1 MNVIFTCGG
10 TGGHINPAIA
20 VANALR
26 ERHPGCKILFIG
38 GEGYMEEEL
47 VPKAGYQLKVLPAYG
62 LERSVSLKA
71 IRNNF
76 RAVKSVV
83 TAVGKCKKIIK
94 EFQADV
100 VVGTGGYASFPALY
114 AAKQLHIPTCVHEAN
129 AMPGLTTRM
138 VADWADKLLVC
149 FPESARYYRHPE
161 KVEVV
166 GMPVRR
172 EFIYTQKADA
182 RKELKLDDRPVVVSA
197 FGSQGAKAMNEV
209 MGKLFALEQTAGFPF
224 RHIHAV
230 GSYGWGWMPEYVAR
244 QGVDLK
250 ENTAITMQEYIYNMP
265 TVMAAADVFIS
276 RAGASSCSE
285 IAASGTPCVLIPSP
299 NVTDNH
305 QEKNARALEAQGA
318 AIVVLEADCTA
329 ERLFDEISKLIAD
342 KEKYTKM
349 EKALYAMA
357 VPDSAERLCAVMEQL
372 VKKKEKHNADQSK
385 K

>member
-20 VANALR
+20 VANSWL
-26 ERHPGCKILFIG
+26 ERHPDSNILFIG
-38 GEGYMEEEL
+38 GRGNMEEEL
-47 VPKAGYQLKVLPAYG
+47 VPKAGYALEVIHAFG
-62 LERSVSLKA
+62 LERSLSKAA

-76 RAVKSVV
+76 WAIKSVI
-83 TAVGKCKKIIK
+83 TGIKKCKKIIR

-114 AAKQLHIPTCVHEAN
+114 AAKRLKVPTCVHESN
-129 AMPGLTTRM
+129 AMPGLTTRL
-138 VADWADKLLVC
+138 VADWVDKVLVC
-149 FPESARYYRHPE
+149 FPESAKYYRHPE

-172 EFIYTQKADA
+172 EFIYMKKVDA
-182 RKELKLDDRPVVVSA
+182 RQTLGLDDKPLVVSA

-209 MGKLFALEQTAGFPF
+209 TAKLFALEQKADFPF
-224 RHIHAV
+224 NHIHAV
-230 GSYGWGWMPEYVAR
+230 GSFGWGWMPECVR
-244 QGVDLK
+244 QQGVDLAQAP
-250 ENTAITMQEYIYNMP
+250 AITMQEYIYNMP
-265 TVMAAADVFIS
+265 TVMAAADVIIS

-318 AIVVLEADCTA
+318 AVVMLEKACTPQ
-329 ERLFDEISKLIAD
+329 RLFDELTALLAD
-342 KEKYTKM
+342 TKRYNEM
-349 EKALYAMA
+349 ARALYAMA
-357 VPDSAERLCAVMEQL
+357 VPDSAERVCAVMEQL
-372 VKKKEKHNADQSK
+372 AKKKE
-385 K
+385 